1 MSIDSFHIDAQR
13 IENETRREKKTIDI
27 LNNRLFNSRL
37 NLFCNFM
44 STKRRLSPSPARQQ
58 TTTIDQS
65 PTTNVCLVCG
75 DQARFINYGAL
86 SCQPCKTFFRR
97 NGFRPEVCVEL
108 VNKSFDLILFCK

>member
-13 IENETRREKKTIDI
+13 IENERRREKKTIDI

-37 NLFCNFM
+37 NLFGNFM

-58 TTTIDQS
+58 
-65 PTTNVCLVCG
+65 TTNVCLVCG